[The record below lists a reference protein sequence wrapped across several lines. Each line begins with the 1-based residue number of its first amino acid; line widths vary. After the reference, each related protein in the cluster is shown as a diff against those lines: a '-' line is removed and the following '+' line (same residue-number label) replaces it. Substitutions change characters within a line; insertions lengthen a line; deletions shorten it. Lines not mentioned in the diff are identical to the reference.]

1 MISIIQQMELC
12 EGLGSSAEDGLL
24 LENQYEYYCR
34 FCTALLYDLCLRWG
48 DSDRQPADRRAAY
61 RKRLEYPYGGAAE
74 EPDETF
80 AGLRDLLARLLRE
93 LKVTDLEDATLQ
105 SWLAQYEK
113 GGDGKGSLV
122 RLFCR
127 SDKAVMD
134 GAYLW
139 YSVYLY
145 QLLQEEPQLRQA
157 LPQLRNMLFGMAA
170 FVAMRGV
177 DAHMRLNDGYYAT
190 LRRLRAWLRG
200 QGDPVFGDG
209 ACALLIPIRK
219 TPEEEWLCCQLRP
232 GSLPTQCR
240 IACEKLQRSGL
251 PQENDYLHSSLYLR
265 MESDGPLQRFCD
277 QSMQSYFRLSPLLT
291 VRRENTLQDY
301 FMRPLTHG
309 IFAHVLRSPNEEYR
323 YFPVYSYDEQPG
335 PVALDELDSRHCFV
349 FRADSRHQSRVPPRA
364 NVLLNPASGGEGI
377 VINESKN
384 PDFISALNPARKLVY
399 YPVIRPEDS
408 QKLDGLQQKNS
419 QTYLVFL
426 SGHGGLGKTHLALH
440 LLRDR
445 YMLDLPQARLKD
457 PLPFRQVVFLSA
469 KRERINLNAD
479 RLQQDEGMLDIRDYK
494 SLLEQLAR
502 NLLTGGDRP
511 AKEDSRALAAALRQT
526 LGNEAWPLLLI
537 VDDLDTLEP
546 QDQQAVCSFLN
557 SIAGRYCRVLV
568 TSRIF
573 TQSVLNCVSNVTTIT
588 LEPLGQDRSWDFLTA
603 YLTPEGLR
611 EAQLRD
617 SSLTREHVQQATFG
631 VPLNLAILSAM
642 IREGRGGAGLWN
654 STIQSVREA
663 TAFVFRNVL
672 TCLSE
677 PTQTVLYTLLRFLRI
692 VNSVP
697 GARERSSLSVN
708 TVRLLTPDLS
718 REEREEALAQ
728 LDTYRVVY
736 FGNAAQEAENRLV
749 TLHIPPDAIE
759 TEGLRHPP
767 FADYLLREVQENA
780 AEWYTALGN
789 TAAILRL
796 LFETM
801 QQWYGAEEDEKRRLA
816 VRYAEFVAAQPG
828 FDGAAPGDWGS
839 LSAGAALSKST
850 LLLKQANGSPA
861 RRQAMR
867 GYWNSVYQ
875 HLCDC
880 SAGGRWKADLPQ
892 SELQL
897 YDQAFDQCL
906 KTLELCADARA
917 GGSFYAAGEEAA
929 DLGVPLGNLFTEY
942 SDATE
947 READDLSD
955 RFDEAWEDWE

>member
-1 MISIIQQMELC
+1 MISIIQQMEFC

-61 RKRLEYPYGGAAE
+61 RRCLEYPYGGAAGEEE
-74 EPDETF
+74 EPL

-93 LKVTDLEDATLQ
+93 LKVTELEDATLQ
-105 SWLAQYEK
+105 SWLSSYEK
-113 GGDGKGSLV
+113 GSGEGSV
-122 RLFCR
+122 ARLFCR
-127 SDKAVMD
+127 SSKAVTD
-134 GAYLW
+134 GGYLW

-145 QLLQEEPQLRQA
+145 RLLQEEPPLQPV

-190 LRRLRAWLRG
+190 LRSLRRWLRDRN
-200 QGDPVFGDG
+200 DPVFGDG
-209 ACALLIPIRK
+209 ACSLLIPIRK
-219 TPEEEWLCCQLRP
+219 TPDGEWLCCQLRP

-240 IACEKLQRSGL
+240 ISCEKLQRSGL
-251 PQENDYLHSSLYLR
+251 PQENDYLHGSLYLR
-265 MESDGPLQRFCD
+265 MDSEGPLQRFCD
-277 QSMQSYFRLSPLLT
+277 QYMQSYFRLSPLLT
-291 VRRENTLQDY
+291 VRRESTLQDY

-323 YFPVYSYDEQPG
+323 YFPIYSYDEQPG

-349 FRADSRHQSRVPPRA
+349 FRADSRHQSRIPPRA
-364 NVLLNPASGGEGI
+364 NVLLNPGGRGEGI
-377 VINESKN
+377 VINESRN
-384 PDFISALNPARKLVY
+384 PDFVNALNPDRKLVY
-399 YPVIRPEDS
+399 YPVIRPEDDR
-408 QKLDGLQQKNS
+408 KLDGLQQGHS
-419 QTYLVFL
+419 SIHLVFL

-445 YMLDLPQARLKD
+445 YMLDLPQARLED

-479 RLQQDEGMLDIRDYK
+479 RLQQDEGMLDIRDYQ

-502 NLLTGGDRP
+502 NLLTEGDRP
-511 AKEDSRALAAALRQT
+511 APGDSRALADTLRQN

-557 SIAGRYCRVLV
+557 KVAGRYCRVLV

-573 TQSVLNCVSNVTTIT
+573 TQSVLNCVSNVTSIT
-588 LEPLGQDRSWDFLTA
+588 LEPLEQERSWAFLRT

-611 EAQLRD
+611 DAQLRD
-617 SSLTREHVQQATFG
+617 GTLTPEHVQQATFG

-642 IREGRGGAGLWN
+642 IREGRGGAGLWS
-654 STIQSVREA
+654 STAQSVRGA

-692 VNSVP
+692 VNGVP
-697 GARERSSLSVN
+697 GARERNSLSVN
-708 TVRLLTPDLS
+708 TLRLLTPDLS

-728 LDTYRVVY
+728 LDTYRVIC
-736 FGNAAQEAENRLV
+736 FGNTAREAENRLV
-749 TLHIPPDAIE
+749 TLHMPADSIE
-759 TEGLRHPP
+759 IEGLRHPP
-767 FADYLLREVQENA
+767 FAEHLLREVQENA

-789 TAAILRL
+789 TAEILRL

-801 QQWYGAEEDEKRRLA
+801 QQWYGAEDDEKRRLA
-816 VRYAEFVAAQPG
+816 ARYAEFVAAQPD
-828 FDGAAPGDWGS
+828 FEGAAPGDWGS

-850 LLLKQANGSPA
+850 LLLKRTIGDPA
-861 RRQAMR
+861 RRQALR
-867 GYWNSVYQ
+867 GYWDSVFQ

-892 SELQL
+892 SERQL
-897 YDQAFDQCL
+897 YDLAFDQCL
-906 KTLELCADARA
+906 KTLELCADAGA
-917 GGSFYAAGEEAA
+917 GGSFFGADEESA
-929 DLGVPLGNLFTEY
+929 DLGVPLGNLFAEY
-942 SDATE
+942 SAAAE
-947 READDLSD
+947 REGDPLSE
-955 RFDEAWEDWE
+955 RFDQAWEDWE